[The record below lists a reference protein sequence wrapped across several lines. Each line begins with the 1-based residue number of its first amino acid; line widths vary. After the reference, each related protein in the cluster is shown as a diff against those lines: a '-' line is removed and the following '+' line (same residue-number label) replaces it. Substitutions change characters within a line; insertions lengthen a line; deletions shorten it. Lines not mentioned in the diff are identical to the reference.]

1 MTKIKIRPPRVNV
14 NMDGKVGF
22 WKQIGMI
29 IIGTTISLALTVV
42 VSKMTENR
50 QRVKDR
56 HLTSMMVISAIRDY
70 VQGLEDLYEVTART
84 DSVAQWLLNH
94 PVEDLELLPE
104 EELQGLLD
112 EGSDLYVISYDDTY
126 EKIFSTSID
135 TWKNLRSYTF
145 IDNVGM
151 CFASMRSTTN
161 RWYQWGDEI
170 AQLKANIRAHPDDYP
185 GTSFASKCLRNNE
198 ARIMLGNIHRQRCW
212 LHYRLER
219 FRYDNLKNMSIMDI
233 TEQELLDFITDRET
247 PVDVGV
253 EEPDWNYDITPIAS
267 DSLTTFRDIDARLK
281 LYKLEIGNRRI

>member
-1 MTKIKIRPPRVNV
+1 
-14 NMDGKVGF
+14 MDGKVGF

-56 HLTSMMVISAIRDY
+56 RLTSMMVISAIRDY

-126 EKIFSTSID
+126 EKIFH
-135 TWKNLRSYTF
+135 
-145 IDNVGM
+145 
-151 CFASMRSTTN
+151 
-161 RWYQWGDEI
+161 Q
-170 AQLKANIRAHPDDYP
+170 
-185 GTSFASKCLRNNE
+185 
-198 ARIMLGNIHRQRCW
+198 
-212 LHYRLER
+212 YRHME
-219 FRYDNLKNMSIMDI
+219 
-233 TEQELLDFITDRET
+233 EL
-247 PVDVGV
+247 
-253 EEPDWNYDITPIAS
+253 A
-267 DSLTTFRDIDARLK
+267 
-281 LYKLEIGNRRI
+281 

>member
-14 NMDGKVGF
+14 NMDSKGGF

-56 HLTSMMVISAIRDY
+56 RLTSMMVISAIRDY

-94 PVEDLELLPE
+94 SVEELELLPE

-161 RWYQWGDEI
+161 RWNQWGDEI
-170 AQLKANIRAHPDDYP
+170 ARLKSNIRAHPDDYP
-185 GTSFASKCLRNNE
+185 GASFASKCLRNNE
-198 ARIMLGNIHRQRCW
+198 ARIMLGNIHKQRCW
-212 LHYRLER
+212 LHYKMEV
-219 FRYDNLKNMSIMDI
+219 FRYDNLKNMAIMDI
-233 TEQELLDFITDRET
+233 TEQQLLDFITDRET

-253 EEPDWNYDITPIAS
+253 EEPDWNYDITPIAA
-267 DSLTTFRDIDARLK
+267 DSLTTLRELDSRLE
-281 LYKLEIGNRRI
+281 LYE